1 MGITELML
9 LGAAADPNSERGV
22 SCEGQLPAASDKS
35 LVEGR
40 LQQRRP

>member
-22 SCEGQLPAASDKS
+22 SCEGQLLERGD
-35 LVEGR
+35 LVINH
-40 LQQRRP
+40 